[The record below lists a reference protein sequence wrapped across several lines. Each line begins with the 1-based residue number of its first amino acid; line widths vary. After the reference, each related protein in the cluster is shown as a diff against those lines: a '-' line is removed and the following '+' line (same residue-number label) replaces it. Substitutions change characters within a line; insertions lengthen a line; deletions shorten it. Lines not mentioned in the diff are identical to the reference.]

1 MKKYFTPTWKV
12 ESIFSVTPE
21 QLIQKNI
28 KAVIVDLDNTLLPWN
43 EVDHSED
50 MEQWI
55 TSMRAHG
62 LGIYL
67 LSNNNYNRVA
77 KVAEPL
83 ELKFSASALKPRG
96 KYFRYAISDLK
107 VSEENVVVIG
117 DQLITD
123 VLGANR
129 RGLQSILVKPMV
141 PNDNIFTWANRTI
154 ERGLLRIVGIDR
166 NENWGNELD

>member
-12 ESIFSVTPE
+12 NSIFAITPA

-43 EVDHSED
+43 EMNHSVD

-55 TSMRAHG
+55 TNLRANG

-67 LSNNNYNRVA
+67 LSNNNYGRVA

-96 KYFRYAISDLK
+96 KYFRYAIEDLK
-107 VSEENVVVIG
+107 VDAENVVVIG

-129 RGLQSILVKPMV
+129 RRLKSILVKPMV
-141 PNDNIFTWANRTI
+141 PHDNIFTWANRTL
-154 ERGLLRIVGIDR
+154 ERVLLKIVGIDR
-166 NENWGNELD
+166 KEDWGNKLD

>member
-1 MKKYFTPTWKV
+1 MKQYFTPTWKV
-12 ESIFSVTPE
+12 ESIFSLQPA
-21 QLIQKNI
+21 QLIQQNI

-43 EVDHSED
+43 EENHSED

-96 KYFRYAISDLK
+96 KYFRYAISDLN
-107 VSEENVVVIG
+107 VPEEHVVVIG

-129 RGLQSILVKPMV
+129 RGLKSILVKPMV
-141 PNDNIFTWANRTI
+141 PNDNIFTWVNRTL
-154 ERGLLRIVGIDR
+154 ERGLLKIVGIDR
-166 NENWGNELD
+166 NKNWGNELD

>member
-12 ESIFSVTPE
+12 ESIYDITPA
-21 QLIQKNI
+21 QLIQQGI

-43 EVDHSED
+43 EADHSED
-50 MEQWI
+50 MEKWI
-55 TSMRAHG
+55 TAMRANG

-67 LSNNNYNRVA
+67 LSNNNYDRVA

-83 ELKFSASALKPRG
+83 QLDFTASALKPRG
-96 KYFRYAISDLK
+96 KYFRYAIKDLN
-107 VSEENVVVIG
+107 VAEEDIVVIG

-129 RGLQSILVKPMV
+129 RGLKSILVKPMV
-141 PNDNIFTWANRTI
+141 PHDNIYTWLNRTLEKGI
-154 ERGLLRIVGIDR
+154 MKLVGIDR
-166 NENWGNELD
+166 NEDWGSRLD

>member
-55 TSMRAHG
+55 TSMSAHG